1 MTIEAWQIWLI
12 SFSSEFKRALDTICV
27 MTTVGVFGVIAFFAI
42 SGGPESLKA
51 VCAKWLKIFAG
62 IWLSATLAQSLVP
75 RSEALAAM
83 WVIPPLVNS
92 ESVQKL
98 PGELIDY
105 ARAWLKH
112 TMPIHEEAPK

>member
-12 SFSSEFKRALDTICV
+12 SFSSEFKHALGTICV
-27 MTTVGVFGVIAFFAI
+27 MAAVAVLGTIFVFAMN
-42 SGGPESLKA
+42 GGPDSLKA
-51 VCAKWLKIFAG
+51 PCAKWLKIFAG

-75 RSEALAAM
+75 RSETLAAM
-83 WVIPPLVNS
+83 WVLPPLVNS

-112 TMPIHEEAPK
+112 TMPIRGEEL

>member
-12 SFSSEFKRALDTICV
+12 SFSSEFKRALDTICA
-27 MTTVGVFGVIAFFAI
+27 MTTVGGFGVIIFFAI
-42 SGGPESLKA
+42 NGGPESLKA

-83 WVIPPLVNS
+83 WVLPPLVNS

-112 TMPIHEEAPK
+112 TMPIHEEESK